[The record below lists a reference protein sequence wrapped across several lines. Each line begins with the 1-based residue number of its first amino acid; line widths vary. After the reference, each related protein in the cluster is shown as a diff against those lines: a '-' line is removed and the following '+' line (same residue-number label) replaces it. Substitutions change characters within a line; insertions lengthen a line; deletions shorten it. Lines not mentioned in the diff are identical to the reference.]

1 MSLQCGGEGVAFL
14 RGFGLFLL
22 VAVNGRAQRP
32 HGAVFSQDVEGETAC
47 PSHDA
52 GVVAD
57 TAFVLVAGNVA
68 DMVVAVGIVR
78 LFFDTCD
85 PLRDSKLLKSLPV
98 SHGFCKRVVP
108 RQHRFNLTFQPI
120 TTSL

>member
-1 MSLQCGGEGVAFL
+1 MIEAEGSVPE
-14 RGFGLFLL
+14 GFCDVGD
-22 VAVNGRAQRP
+22 
-32 HGAVFSQDVEGETAC
+32 AVFSQDVEGETAC

-78 LFFDTCD
+78 SD
-85 PLRDSKLLKSLPV
+85 
-98 SHGFCKRVVP
+98 
-108 RQHRFNLTFQPI
+108 
-120 TTSL
+120 